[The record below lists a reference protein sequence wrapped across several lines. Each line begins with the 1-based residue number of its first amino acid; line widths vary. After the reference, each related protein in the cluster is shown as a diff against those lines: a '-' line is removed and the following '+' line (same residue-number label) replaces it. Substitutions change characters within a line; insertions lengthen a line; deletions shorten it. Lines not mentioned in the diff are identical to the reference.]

1 MPLRRTLLLTI
12 FALAVLW
19 AAQLRELSARL
30 EVSTEPLLPARIYLF
45 KDDRPFRLS
54 PVQAILP
61 LRVDLFYRERLWSN
75 SASPETLEVTC
86 NDQSHFLLLN
96 GRASFDLPAGKY
108 RLEAYRGLFYV
119 PASETFELRAG
130 ETSRVTLRL
139 KDWTGGARTQ
149 WLSGDDHIHLVRTRA
164 DNEVFLRWLEA
175 EDLSVG
181 NFLQLQRQA
190 DAAAQ
195 YAFGRDGEARR
206 GGYSIRPGHE
216 SRSDA
221 YGHVNLLGGRELIR
235 PLSVGAVY
243 ANTPAEYP
251 FPALLFAKGR
261 QVSATVGFAHFNG
274 SQSHSTLLADLALGN
289 IDFTEVFQFGVLK
302 TQEWYELLNAGLRVT
317 GIAGSDFPVPLNR
330 AKEWPRWIPLLGPE
344 RTLVKARANDD
355 PYQAWAAGVRGGD
368 VVVSNGPLVEVAVD
382 TSKTTATASA
392 SFYRPL
398 ERLELIVNGNV
409 AASVAGDGT
418 RTSLAAPARLPE
430 NASCWVAARAVAKKM
445 PGEPDIQ
452 AHTNAA
458 YVLRD
463 GKPAMLPAA
472 REAVASRWE
481 KEVEWYRSAALPF
494 PGERERKEFFDY
506 CERALR
512 KLRSAD

>member
-1 MPLRRTLLLTI
+1 
-12 FALAVLW
+12 
-19 AAQLRELSARL
+19 
-30 EVSTEPLLPARIYLF
+30 
-45 KDDRPFRLS
+45 
-54 PVQAILP
+54 
-61 LRVDLFYRERLWSN
+61 
-75 SASPETLEVTC
+75 
-86 NDQSHFLLLN
+86 
-96 GRASFDLPAGKY
+96 
-108 RLEAYRGLFYV
+108 
-119 PASETFELRAG
+119 
-130 ETSRVTLRL
+130 
-139 KDWTGGARTQ
+139 
-149 WLSGDDHIHLVRTRA
+149 
-164 DNEVFLRWLEA
+164 
-175 EDLSVG
+175 
-181 NFLQLQRQA
+181 
-190 DAAAQ
+190 
-195 YAFGRDGEARR
+195 
-206 GGYSIRPGHE
+206 
-216 SRSDA
+216 
-221 YGHVNLLGGRELIR
+221 
-235 PLSVGAVY
+235 
-243 ANTPAEYP
+243 
-251 FPALLFAKGR
+251 
-261 QVSATVGFAHFNG
+261 
-274 SQSHSTLLADLALGN
+274 
-289 IDFTEVFQFGVLK
+289 
-302 TQEWYELLNAGLRVT
+302 
-317 GIAGSDFPVPLNR
+317 
-330 AKEWPRWIPLLGPE
+330 
-344 RTLVKARANDD
+344 
-355 PYQAWAAGVRGGD
+355 
-368 VVVSNGPLVEVAVD
+368 VVSNGPLVEVAVD